1 VQPGAASCV
10 VDDGSGGA
18 WDVIARVRVRVRV
31 CVCVCV
37 CVCSCACVRV
47 LACSNANAYGR
58 NTTISKSKTRGT
70 PLGGDTPSLRLGACF
85 SRRARTPAWGAPTCQ
100 AAWLRRLT
108 VIQGDLAAVASGC
121 VTSDG
126 LLHPMACIEAAEGR
140 CALRLADIV
149 FSSVRNCAALGE
161 MGREDSVVVA
171 RIRTQTINGG
181 FNLGM
186 EFGVWLSWR
195 NGQLA

>member
-1 VQPGAASCV
+1 
-10 VDDGSGGA
+10 
-18 WDVIARVRVRVRV
+18 V
-31 CVCVCV
+31 C
-37 CVCSCACVRV
+37 ARV

-70 PLGGDTPSLRLGACF
+70 PLGGNTPSLRLGACL
-85 SRRARTPAWGAPTCQ
+85 SRRVRTPAWGPPTCL

-108 VIQGDLAAVASGC
+108 VIQGDLAAVVSGC

-126 LLHPMACIEAAEGR
+126 LLHPMACIEAAEGS

-161 MGREDSVVVA
+161 MGWEDSVVVA
-171 RIRTQTINGG
+171 RIRTQNINGG
-181 FNLGM
+181 FSVEM
-186 EFGVWLSWR
+186 EFGVWLSRR
-195 NGQLA
+195 NGCVQRERAALRPHRSARLGGAVPPV